1 MPYFNAYYLTHP
13 RPLRR
18 VRGGDHED
26 AGYWATRDRCA
37 RREGGSLDAGRLV
50 GPNRPERRFSG
61 TVGELTVS

>member
-37 RREGGSLDAGRLV
+37 RREGGSLDAARLIV
-50 GPNRPERRFSG
+50 LYLP
-61 TVGELTVS
+61 